1 MSMAATTNVAETAR
15 ARRVF
20 IVAGE
25 PSGDLQA
32 ARLAEALLRADSQ
45 LLLHGVGGAAM
56 RGAGVAIDIDI
67 GELSVMGIA
76 EVVGALARVRRVYR
90 RILAALDSP
99 QPPDLLVL
107 VDFPEFNLLL
117 ARAARR
123 RGVRV
128 LYYVSPQ
135 VWAWRRGRVRKIR
148 ERVDAM
154 VVLFPFEESFYA
166 AHGVPVRFF
175 GHPLAETVKAS
186 RSAAE
191 TRARHRLPAAAP
203 LVVMLPGSRKKEVDR
218 HLPLMLG
225 AARILAERACFAI
238 ACAPGIE
245 HERLQRAAS
254 EAGLAVAIVH
264 DDTYN
269 LLAAADA
276 AAVASGTATVETA
289 LLGCPHVVVYKTSAL
304 TYAVARSLV
313 RTRYIGMPNII
324 LDAAV
329 VPELIQGRATPAA
342 LAIELGRFLDDPAHA
357 RSVRERLLAVRD
369 ALVRP
374 GAADRAAAYALEL
387 LR

>member
-1 MSMAATTNVAETAR
+1 MSATASPEGAASER

-20 IVAGE
+20 FVAGE

-32 ARLAEALLRADSQ
+32 ARLAEALGRLDPD
-45 LLLHGVGGAAM
+45 LVLCGVGGPAM
-56 RGAGVAIDIDI
+56 REAGVVTTTDI
-67 GELSVMGIA
+67 GELSVMGVA

-90 RILAALDSP
+90 RILAAMDSSD
-99 QPPDLLVL
+99 PPGLVVL

-117 ARAARR
+117 ARAAKR
-123 RGVRV
+123 RGLRV

-154 VVLFPFEESFYA
+154 VVLFPFEEAFYA
-166 AHGVPVRFF
+166 AHGVRARFF
-175 GHPLAETVKAS
+175 GHPLAEAVAAS
-186 RSAAE
+186 RSVQE
-191 TRARHRLPAAAP
+191 TRTRLGVPADAP
-203 LVVMLPGSRKKEVDR
+203 LVALLPGSRAKEVDR
-218 HLPLMLG
+218 HLPVMLE
-225 AARILAERACFAI
+225 AARLIDGRVRFAI
-238 ACAPGIE
+238 ARAPGIDRA
-245 HERLQRAAS
+245 RLERAATQR
-254 EAGLAVAIVH
+254 GVDVAIVD

-304 TYAVARSLV
+304 TYGIARALV
-313 RTRYIGMPNII
+313 RTRFIGMPNIV

-329 VPELIQGRATPAA
+329 VPELIQGGATPAA
-342 LAIELGRFLDDPAHA
+342 LVKELRRFLDDPVHA
-357 RSVRERLLAVRD
+357 RSVRERLAGVRD

-387 LR
+387 IR

>member
-1 MSMAATTNVAETAR
+1 MNAPALREGADVAG

-20 IVAGE
+20 FVAGE

-32 ARLAEALLRADSQ
+32 ARLADALARRDPGLV
-45 LLLHGVGGAAM
+45 LCGVGGPAM
-56 RGAGVAIDIDI
+56 REAGVATAIDI
-67 GELSVMGIA
+67 GELSVMGVA
-76 EVVGALARVRRVYR
+76 EVVGALARVRRIYR
-90 RILAALDSP
+90 RILAEMDSSRR
-99 QPPDLLVL
+99 PDLLVL

-123 RGVRV
+123 RGIPV

-148 ERVDAM
+148 ARVDAM
-154 VVLFPFEESFYA
+154 VVLFPFEEEFYA
-166 AHGVPVRFF
+166 AHGVPARFF
-175 GHPLAETVKAS
+175 GHPLAEAVKPSRPAS
-186 RSAAE
+186 E
-191 TRARHRLPAAAP
+191 TRARHGLPTDAP
-203 LVVMLPGSRKKEVDR
+203 LVALLPGSRVKEVDR
-218 HLPLMLG
+218 HLPLMLD
-225 AARILAERACFAI
+225 AARRLAPRTRFAI
-238 ACAPGIE
+238 ARAPGIDRA
-245 HERLQRAAS
+245 RLQRAAA
-254 EAGLAVAIVH
+254 EVGVDVAIVE

-304 TYAVARSLV
+304 TYVVARALV

-324 LDAAV
+324 LDAPV
-329 VPELIQGRATPAA
+329 VPELIQNRATPVA
-342 LAIELGRFLDDPAHA
+342 LAAELRRFLDDAA
-357 RSVRERLLAVRD
+357 YASSVRERLAGVRD